1 MLPSLPALLPT
12 HVRRLARR
20 ACRRMP
26 GARAPQPRRDAYNQP
41 LRVGRRMTVAEKQ
54 ADITALLVRWRDGD
68 RSVEQDLATQLYPVL
83 HQMAG
88 AQVRNNA
95 GALTLSPTELVSE
108 VYTRLLP
115 QREVQWQSRTHF
127 LAVCATVLRRV
138 IVDYLR
144 ERGAQK
150 RGAGQMFIDMEDVEE
165 NDMPRIADQ
174 VDWIAVDQALTQL
187 EKLDRDTAR
196 VVELRMFAGLTV
208 EQVAEATEASV
219 ATVGRQWRFARAWL
233 AEQLEVDPGGRDD

>member
-1 MLPSLPALLPT
+1 
-12 HVRRLARR
+12 
-20 ACRRMP
+20 
-26 GARAPQPRRDAYNQP
+26 
-41 LRVGRRMTVAEKQ
+41 VAQ
-54 ADITALLVRWRDGD
+54 MDADITALLVRWRDGD

-83 HQMAG
+83 HQMAR
-88 AQVRNNA
+88 AQVRVSA

-115 QREVQWQSRTHF
+115 QREVEWQNRTHF

-138 IVDYLR
+138 VVDYLR
-144 ERGAQK
+144 ERGAAK
-150 RGAGQMFIDMEDVEE
+150 RGSGQLFVDIGDVEE
-165 NDMPRIADQ
+165 NELPRVSDQ
-174 VDWIAVDQALTQL
+174 VDWIAVDQALTRL

-208 EQVAEATEASV
+208 DEIADACQSSV

-233 AEQLEVDPGGRDD
+233 AEQLEVDGGGRDD

>member
-1 MLPSLPALLPT
+1 MAQL
-12 HVRRLARR
+12 
-20 ACRRMP
+20 
-26 GARAPQPRRDAYNQP
+26 D
-41 LRVGRRMTVAEKQ
+41 

-88 AQVRNNA
+88 AQVRGSA

-115 QREVQWQSRTHF
+115 QRGVEWQNRTHF

-138 IVDYLR
+138 VVDYLR
-144 ERGAQK
+144 ERGAEK
-150 RGAGQMFIDMEDVEE
+150 RGSGQLFVEIGDVEE
-165 NDMPRIADQ
+165 NEMPRVADQ
-174 VDWIAVDQALTQL
+174 VDWIAVDQALMRL
-187 EKLDRDTAR
+187 EKLDHDTAR

-208 EQVAEATEASV
+208 EEIADACQSSV

-233 AEQLEVDPGGRDD
+233 AEQLELDGGDRDD

>member
-1 MLPSLPALLPT
+1 
-12 HVRRLARR
+12 
-20 ACRRMP
+20 
-26 GARAPQPRRDAYNQP
+26 
-41 LRVGRRMTVAEKQ
+41 VAQ
-54 ADITALLVRWRDGD
+54 LDADITALLVRWRDGD

-88 AQVRNNA
+88 AQVRGSA

-115 QREVQWQSRTHF
+115 QRGVEWQNRTHF

-138 IVDYLR
+138 VVDYLR
-144 ERGAQK
+144 ERGAEK
-150 RGAGQMFIDMEDVEE
+150 RGSGQLFVEIGDLEE
-165 NDMPRIADQ
+165 NEMPRVADQ
-174 VDWIAVDQALTQL
+174 VDWIAVDQALTRL
-187 EKLDRDTAR
+187 EKLDHDTAR

-208 EQVAEATEASV
+208 EEIADACQSSV

-233 AEQLEVDPGGRDD
+233 AEQLELDGGDRDD

>member
-1 MLPSLPALLPT
+1 
-12 HVRRLARR
+12 
-20 ACRRMP
+20 
-26 GARAPQPRRDAYNQP
+26 
-41 LRVGRRMTVAEKQ
+41 VAHMD

-68 RSVEQDLATQLYPVL
+68 RSVEQDLAAQLYPVL

-88 AQVRNNA
+88 AQVRSHA

-115 QREVQWQSRTHF
+115 QRGVEWQNRTHF
-127 LAVCATVLRRV
+127 LAVCSTVLRRV
-138 IVDYLR
+138 VVDYLR
-144 ERGAQK
+144 ERGAEK
-150 RGAGQMFIDMEDVEE
+150 RGSGHVFVEIGDVDEG
-165 NDMPRIADQ
+165 DLPRTADQ

-187 EKLDRDTAR
+187 EALDRDTAR

-208 EQVAEATEASV
+208 DEIAETCQSSV

-233 AEQLEVDPGGRDD
+233 AEQLEIDGGGRDD